1 MLVIVKTG
9 LSEKMKKVMLRII
22 TVVLFTSLMN
32 VVIADDFKLK
42 DINGKTH
49 NLSDYKGKWVIVNYW
64 ATWCPP
70 CLEEIPEL
78 VDFHEEHK
86 NKDAVVLGIN
96 YEDIDQQYLKEFVDQ
111 YFISYPVLH
120 AEPGKADYWG
130 PVNGLPT
137 TIIISPSGEMVS
149 RRVGR
154 VDGEFLENV
163 IGLKS
168 KQVLNK

>member
-1 MLVIVKTG
+1 MSLA
-9 LSEKMKKVMLRII
+9 L
-22 TVVLFTSLMN
+22 VLFFMN
-32 VVIADDFKLK
+32 NVIADDFKLT
-42 DINGKTH
+42 DINGKSH

-70 CLEEIPEL
+70 CLDELPEL

-96 YEDIDQQYLKEFVDQ
+96 YEDVDQKYLKEFVEE
-111 YFISYPVLH
+111 YFISYPILPV
-120 AEPGKADYWG
+120 EPGKADFWG

-137 TIIISPSGEMVS
+137 TVIISPAGEMVT

-154 VDGEFLENV
+154 INGQFLENV
-163 IGLKS
+163 INSKS
-168 KQVLNK
+168 KHALYK